1 MRSHLLLR
9 AVCDEASR
17 PQVELDTIEAIV
29 NLALDAF
36 LIGWWLDD
44 RIAIYIVL
52 DNFGSC

>member
-44 RIAIYIVL
+44 RIAIYVVL